1 MEKSRVHSNL
11 LIVCLA
17 LGLLVGQSTA
27 SFQACYENCF
37 VSCVIGGKNVAKCA
51 AKCLPDCILPASLVP
66 NLNDAQV
73 VCKLG
78 CASSLCTNFSTKEN
92 PGN

>member
-11 LIVCLA
+11 LIV
-17 LGLLVGQSTA
+17 
-27 SFQACYENCF
+27 E
-37 VSCVIGGKNVAKCA
+37 KNVAKCA

-92 PGN
+92 PAGEKVEGCVDSCSEICTKI